1 MKCCKASELQISVQ
15 VCNRNGNFFMSYVTS
30 TTEGMSM
37 GFEMTPSALNNQIC
51 SEDTDCDS
59 GNLAHYTD
67 EEVGWIVE

>member
-1 MKCCKASELQISVQ
+1 
-15 VCNRNGNFFMSYVTS
+15 MSYVTS

-67 EEVGWIVE
+67 EEVGWIVEWILSP